1 MPDCIQTLV
10 ILRSQTIVIDRYK
23 LTKDKMNGSTPSPN
37 YGETHST
44 QVDSEMAYM
53 VAICEY
59 DIVATAE
66 IR

>member
-1 MPDCIQTLV
+1 
-10 ILRSQTIVIDRYK
+10 
-23 LTKDKMNGSTPSPN
+23 MNGSTPSPN
-37 YGETHST
+37 YSETHST

-53 VAICEY
+53 VPICEY